1 MDRARDA
8 LEDYF
13 RNLGLSVVRLS
24 KQTSFG
30 NVEYV
35 ESKDALIVAHSHKA
49 FVGHTDELYRAF
61 GESKYVLMV
70 WLDQG
75 ARRRFQV

>member
-1 MDRARDA
+1 VTH
-8 LEDYF
+8 EVYF
-13 RNLGLSVVRLS
+13 RNLGLPVVRLS

-30 NVEYV
+30 DVEYV

-49 FVGHTDELYRAF
+49 FVGHMDELYRAF
-61 GESKYVLMV
+61 GEPRYMLMV
-70 WLDQG
+70 WLDQE